1 MALDW
6 KIDSRT
12 RLVTV
17 VADGLVTRADV
28 DSYLDAVDGAGALA
42 YRKLF
47 DGTAGVVAME
57 AEELFAVG
65 ARFRS
70 YHDRPVGPL
79 AIVITEAQS
88 EAVARLLG
96 MKNYAPEVG
105 ARTIRKNIQDLI
117 EHPVAHLLLTKR
129 PETITIGVEDNTLTF
144 H

>member
-96 MKNYAPEVG
+96 ILASADRPMRIFASRLT
-105 ARTIRKNIQDLI
+105 ARRWLDGLAELPQDRR
-117 EHPVAHLLLTKR
+117 PVTVSV
-129 PETITIGVEDNTLTF
+129 T
-144 H
+144 